1 MWLENPAKTIT
12 VGTIAVMAGFIIIA
26 AVISILSQAL

>member
-12 VGTIAVMAGFIIIA
+12 VGGIFVVAGFLIIA
-26 AVISILSQAL
+26 AVISVLSQAL